1 MKTIKLPY
9 IPVSKYE
16 TVLEAKDVIIDDMGS
31 YLRFQFWAKVETEE
45 EDEDMGMK
53 NKVKRFFDN
62 KWLIPKDKIDYVD
75 VFFCNSIKKYCSSV
89 SYGSS
94 GLTIAFPDKASAE
107 KISEELIQMIFTK

>member
-1 MKTIKLPY
+1 MKTIKIPYLP
-9 IPVSKYE
+9 ISKE
-16 TVLEAKDVIIDDMGS
+16 EVVVESKDTVIEDMGS

-45 EDEDMGMK
+45 EDEDLGMK
-53 NKVKRFFDN
+53 KKVRRFFDN

-94 GLTIAFPDKASAE
+94 GLTIAFPDKVSAE
-107 KISEELIQMIFTK
+107 KTSEELIQMISK